1 MGNMKVLVTGGA
13 GFIGSNLTEELV
25 NKGHEVVVLDGFV
38 LGRKE
43 NLSGVLDK
51 IELVHGDIRD
61 FELLK
66 KITKDVDVIFNQAAA
81 SSSPMF
87 KEKLRESVAAN
98 VDGFVN
104 ILNAAKEN
112 GVKRVIY
119 ASTSSIYG
127 NNPPPLKEDM
137 KVVPV
142 NFYASTKLMN
152 EHLAVLFSREYGLET
167 VGLRYMSIYGPREGG
182 KGIYAN
188 LVTQF
193 LLSIQKGESPV
204 IYGDGEQ
211 TRDLTYVKDVV
222 QANVLAMESKKKL
235 LGEIYNVG
243 TGKCASLNSLVDI
256 INKVLGK
263 SVKAKYVEMPVKNY
277 IATQLADISKISK
290 DLGYKPKYGLEDG
303 IRDIL
308 KHN

>member
-1 MGNMKVLVTGGA
+1 MRVLVTGGA
-13 GFIGSNLTEELV
+13 GFIGSNLVEGLLE
-25 NKGHEVVVLDGFV
+25 KGHEIIVLDGFF
-38 LGRKE
+38 LGKKD
-43 NLSGVLDK
+43 NLKGFLDK
-51 IELVHGDIRD
+51 IELVDGDIRD
-61 FELLK
+61 FDLLK

-112 GVKRVIY
+112 GVKKVVY

-127 NNPPPLKEDM
+127 NNMPPLREDM
-137 KVVPV
+137 KIVPV

-152 EHLAVLFSREYGLET
+152 EHLAVLFTREYGLET
-167 VGLRYMSIYGPREGG
+167 VGLRYMSVYGPRERG

-188 LVTQF
+188 LVSQF
-193 LLSIQKGESPV
+193 LWSIQKNESPV

-211 TRDLTYVKDVV
+211 TRDFVFVKDVV
-222 QANVLAMESKKKL
+222 QANILAMESKKIL
-235 LGEIYNVG
+235 LGEVYNVG
-243 TGKCASLNSLVDI
+243 TGKAVSLNGLVDI

-263 SVKAKYVEMPVKNY
+263 KVKPRHIDMPVKNY

-290 DLGYKPKYGLEDG
+290 DLGYKPRYGLEEG
-303 IRDIL
+303 VRDII
-308 KHN
+308 KN

>member
-1 MGNMKVLVTGGA
+1 
-13 GFIGSNLTEELV
+13 
-25 NKGHEVVVLDGFV
+25 
-38 LGRKE
+38 
-43 NLSGVLDK
+43 
-51 IELVHGDIRD
+51 
-61 FELLK
+61 
-66 KITKDVDVIFNQAAA
+66 
-81 SSSPMF
+81 
-87 KEKLRESVAAN
+87 
-98 VDGFVN
+98 
-104 ILNAAKEN
+104 
-112 GVKRVIY
+112 
-119 ASTSSIYG
+119 
-127 NNPPPLKEDM
+127 
-137 KVVPV
+137 
-142 NFYASTKLMN
+142 ASTKLMN

>member
-1 MGNMKVLVTGGA
+1 MKVLVTGGA

-152 EHLAVLFSREYGLET
+152 E
-167 VGLRYMSIYGPREGG
+167 
-182 KGIYAN
+182 
-188 LVTQF
+188 
-193 LLSIQKGESPV
+193 
-204 IYGDGEQ
+204 
-211 TRDLTYVKDVV
+211 
-222 QANVLAMESKKKL
+222 
-235 LGEIYNVG
+235 
-243 TGKCASLNSLVDI
+243 
-256 INKVLGK
+256 
-263 SVKAKYVEMPVKNY
+263 
-277 IATQLADISKISK
+277 
-290 DLGYKPKYGLEDG
+290 
-303 IRDIL
+303 
-308 KHN
+308 